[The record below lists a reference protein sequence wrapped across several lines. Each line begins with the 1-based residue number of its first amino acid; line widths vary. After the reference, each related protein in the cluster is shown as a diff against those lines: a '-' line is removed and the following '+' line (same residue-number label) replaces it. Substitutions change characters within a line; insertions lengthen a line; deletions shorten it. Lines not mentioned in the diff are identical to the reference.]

1 MRELV
6 STTERLRYFVRFG
19 LEFQVIS
26 TMSEHHDCKNTLHML
41 CFFFLQK
48 PDDQNVHAIAPYNR
62 ISKPSGQCFRYS
74 WSIAACQHFL
84 CNEDILKQLHGSVHS
99 KVQLGPINRIL
110 VATELKR
117 LNQTSIGQYPRT
129 SMANSSGSGRDK
141 NCTSYHYQTEVYNPS
156 SRVLFRCSNRLR

>member
-6 STTERLRYFVRFG
+6 STTERLRYFGRFG
-19 LEFQVIS
+19 LEF
-26 TMSEHHDCKNTLHML
+26 
-41 CFFFLQK
+41 QK

-62 ISKPSGQCFRYS
+62 ISKPSGQCF
-74 WSIAACQHFL
+74 
-84 CNEDILKQLHGSVHS
+84 S